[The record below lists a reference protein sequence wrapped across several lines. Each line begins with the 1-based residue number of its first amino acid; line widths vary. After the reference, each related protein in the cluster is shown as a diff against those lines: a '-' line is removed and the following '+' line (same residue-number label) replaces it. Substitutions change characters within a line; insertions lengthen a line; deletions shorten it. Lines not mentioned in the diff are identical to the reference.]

1 MDEDEGTTE
10 EGLRAEL
17 ASAKARLREAR
28 TVEERIE
35 LRARVGEL
43 TQRIRRLR
51 MAYARP
57 DGAMEEAGQ

>member
-17 ASAKARLREAR
+17 ADVKALLREAR

-51 MAYARP
+51 M
-57 DGAMEEAGQ
+57 EEAGR

>member
-17 ASAKARLREAR
+17 ASAKAALREAQA
-28 TVEERIE
+28 VEERIE

-51 MAYARP
+51 MK
-57 DGAMEEAGQ
+57 EAGR

>member
-17 ASAKARLREAR
+17 AGAKARLREAQ

-51 MAYARP
+51 M
-57 DGAMEEAGQ
+57 EEAGR

>member
-1 MDEDEGTTE
+1 
-10 EGLRAEL
+10 LLAEL
-17 ASAKARLREAR
+17 AGAKARLREAQ

-57 DGAMEEAGQ
+57 DGAMEEAGR